1 MAGQDVEFLMFDVG
15 LGLRLLMPRTL
26 SPDSGRGADAECKGV
41 QGGVRGGW
49 TYYVRHARDFEGRP
63 GRAIFFAVGAPTRV
77 RGRVLRF
84 ECVKEVLLGTK
95 FEARVLRR
103 GR

>member
-1 MAGQDVEFLMFDVG
+1 MGVRLREGILDVG
-15 LGLRLLMPRTL
+15 LGGRLLTPRTQ
-26 SPDSGRGADAECKGV
+26 SPDSGRGADAERKGV
-41 QGGVRGGW
+41 QEGVRGDGP
-49 TYYVRHARDFEGRP
+49 TTSRMRGTSKGARGGR
-63 GRAIFFAVGAPTRV
+63 FFPAVAATTRV

-95 FEARVLRR
+95 FEARVLRG

>member
-41 QGGVRGGW
+41 QGGVRGNGP
-49 TYYVRHARDFEGRP
+49 TTSGMRGTSKGARGGR
-63 GRAIFFAVGAPTRV
+63 FFSR
-77 RGRVLRF
+77 LRP
-84 ECVKEVLLGTK
+84 
-95 FEARVLRR
+95 RR
-103 GR
+103 GYGAGCEGSNVRKKTCYELSLR